1 MLKTRLDS
9 LKEFLEARVRKSE
22 GRAQNNDMEREALV
36 AEFRVKADPSQEER
50 HSFELKMKSLDFC
63 TAFRLGEMDAL
74 GFALDHA
81 KGFIELRD
89 RSPLCKVSYL
99 EIQLEDA
106 RKALVE
112 SEEAIEWAREA
123 GWSPDEEEGV
133 RDAVPTNS

>member
-9 LKEFLEARVRKSE
+9 LKEFLEERARKSE
-22 GRAQNNDMEREALV
+22 DYAQRYDTEREELEV
-36 AEFRVKADPSQEER
+36 EFRGKASPSREER
-50 HSFELKMKSLDFC
+50 HSFEIRTRSLDFC

-89 RSPLCKVSYL
+89 RSPRGRVAEL
-99 EIQLEDA
+99 EIQLEEA
-106 RKALVE
+106 REALAE
-112 SEEAIEWAREA
+112 SQEAIEWVREA

-133 RDAVPTNS
+133 RT